1 MRCNLGKRVARAAA
15 AGRISDEDAAFDQ
28 RQDVTQRGVLGT
40 FCELCPF
47 RCSQLALEVMQET
60 VEYKTLAPVQ
70 SKICNC
76 FPKARCEEYDSESG
90 LRAFDGPTQAAQEP
104 IHPGRDVHRAFLCLL
119 QNLVIGG
126 ALLPDLDRHAVEA
139 LRTSFGAR
147 ERQWLARYGRC
158 RRRRDEWS
166 RTKDVRARP
175 SPPNRSRP
183 GH

>member
-28 RQDVTQRGVLGT
+28 RQHVTQRCVLGT

-76 FPKARCEEYDSESG
+76 FPKARFEEYDSESG
-90 LRAFDGPTQAAQEP
+90 FAASRGPRPADPAP
-104 IHPGRDVHRAFLCLL
+104 IHPGRDVHRAFLC
-119 QNLVIGG
+119 
-126 ALLPDLDRHAVEA
+126 
-139 LRTSFGAR
+139 
-147 ERQWLARYGRC
+147 
-158 RRRRDEWS
+158 
-166 RTKDVRARP
+166 
-175 SPPNRSRP
+175 
-183 GH
+183 